1 MNCAQLKNR
10 EGASELDNGTDGD
23 MRLENQ
29 WSYDLWSKCLRMTT
43 NNIMPLKK

>member
-1 MNCAQLKNR
+1 MLGELLKNVIREHKDMNCAQLKNR

-29 WSYDLWSKCLRMTT
+29 
-43 NNIMPLKK
+43 